1 MKTVTLNLKVD
12 EYSNRVLGMVKAA
25 YGLNNKS
32 EALNKLVHEAGA
44 GLLEPEL
51 REEFVKEVLE
61 RTKEWEQKHEFKR
74 KMTFKE
80 LDALLA

>member
-12 EYSNRVLGMVKAA
+12 EYSNRVLSMVKAA

-32 EALNKLVHEAGA
+32 EALNKLVHEAGTE
-44 GLLEPEL
+44 LLEPEL

-61 RTKEWEQKHEFKR
+61 GTREWEQKHDFKR
-74 KMTFKE
+74 KMTLAE
-80 LDALLA
+80 LKAL